1 MTEERM
7 HRAGRRK
14 VRSEWCRE
22 GERLQRRQQHHHKQ
36 ASFSPLVRRW
46 PRHVKSASPPAESE
60 GLSPLERLKVQ
71 TSSTSAACVCDRGR
85 RSEEREGVA
94 IVIVHEQSGNMRNS
108 RGVKR
113 ESKGKGRTTSRR
125 DMREETFGRGEA
137 LPFLV
142 GWRTRSPKF
151 LDEADMITEIFE
163 SKMLAGSCFNIFF
176 LQLFVADPF
185 SLQFESDILLM
196 EECSKE

>member
-85 RSEEREGVA
+85 RSEER
-94 IVIVHEQSGNMRNS
+94 SGNMRNS

-125 DMREETFGRGEA
+125 DMREEIDF
-137 LPFLV
+137 
-142 GWRTRSPKF
+142 RSEEVKLCP
-151 LDEADMITEIFE
+151 
-163 SKMLAGSCFNIFF
+163 SSWGGGPG
-176 LQLFVADPF
+176 LFVADPF